1 MEELIKNAQQLGA
14 EELKNRI
21 YKLIMHEQSKDSE
34 TVGIKELLD
43 VIDGIDWE
51 EKRESEIEN
60 ETNSMLEQQ

>member
-1 MEELIKNAQQLGA
+1 MDELIKNAQHLGA

-21 YKLIMHEQSKDSE
+21 YKLIMEEQSKDSE